1 MAINMVQMRKK
12 GGFTLPVRLRE
23 KYGLDEGDVFTVID
37 MGDGSFLFTPR
48 ISKVNYLADRVTEIV
63 EMEELELDELLLT
76 LNEEREQYYR
86 DHYE

>member
-37 MGDGSFLFTPR
+37 IGDGSFLFTPR

>member
-1 MAINMVQMRKK
+1 MAIHTVQMRKK
-12 GGFTLPVRLRE
+12 GGMTLPVKLRE

-48 ISKVNYLADRVTEIV
+48 VSKVNYLADRVAQMV
-63 EMEELELDELLLT
+63 EWEEVELEELLHS
-76 LNEEREQYYR
+76 LNEEREYYYR

>member
-1 MAINMVQMRKK
+1 M
-12 GGFTLPVRLRE
+12 FT
-23 KYGLDEGDVFTVID
+23 GID

-48 ISKVNYLADRVTEIV
+48 VSKVNYLADRVAEMV
-63 EMEELELDELLLT
+63 EGEDVELDELLLT

>member
-1 MAINMVQMRKK
+1 MTINTVQMRKK
-12 GGFTLPVRLRE
+12 GGFTLPVGLRE

-48 ISKVNYLADRVTEIV
+48 VSKVNYLADRVAEMV
-63 EMEELELDELLLT
+63 EGEDVELDELLLT
-76 LNEEREQYYR
+76 LNKEREQYYR